1 MIFGLE
7 IQNIEKFENDNDLMS
22 AIVENY
28 GVIKRYLSIQIQ
40 ILERIAA
47 ADKFSFF
54 LSENKIEDLKEELK
68 KYELKSKEFDSIL
81 NNEEGI
87 FL

>member
-1 MIFGLE
+1 MILELE

-22 AIVENY
+22 AIIENY
-28 GVIKRYLSIQIQ
+28 GVIKRYLSIQIK

-47 ADKFSFF
+47 VDKFSFF
-54 LSENKIEDLKEELK
+54 LSENKIDDVKEELK
-68 KYELKSKEFDSIL
+68 KYELKSKEVDSIL